1 MSVGGQ
7 GGNGGRAGNVGVV
20 NKNYVIATEG
30 VGSSAIVGQS
40 IGGEGG
46 NGGLSV
52 AASIAV
58 NAKAG
63 TGKALALS
71 ASVGGFGG
79 NGNTAGEV
87 SIDSDNSHILAES
100 KPDQPIYTILTEGAD
115 SQGIIGAIIKHLRKI

>member
-1 MSVGGQ
+1 M
-7 GGNGGRAGNVGVV
+7 
-20 NKNYVIATEG
+20 
-30 VGSSAIVGQS
+30 GQS

-100 KPDQPIYTILTEGAD
+100 KPDQPIYTILTKVLIHKVEVLAQSIGGAGGNVD
-115 SQGIIGAIIKHLRKI
+115 LSGSFALSISKDNSAPAASA